1 MIEHSQSLKASLN
14 KQGRRLQGEIDK
26 CIEEMQQE
34 IDNMDAQN
42 LSALEKHTNIIT
54 STIN

>member
-26 CIEEMQQE
+26 CIEEMQFE
-34 IDNMDAQN
+34 IYNIDPQN
-42 LSALEKHTNIIT
+42 LAA
-54 STIN
+54 